1 MNPTELLAAYSDVA
15 RKHDLPSMER
25 AAVSVALRATLAPG
39 PAQGGEED
47 AWTFLRG
54 LAPREG
60 WLQFQSHIAAFAG
73 GELPEPAEDWGV
85 LLAAEAV
92 LPDGRSLTLR
102 PDGRGALR
110 ATLIARASG
119 EGAGDVPVAVLADRV
134 RHRATGR
141 VPGADK
147 TLCYTRYWQTDP
159 ERGLVPVLT
168 TFEGFGN
175 PEE

>member
-1 MNPTELLAAYSDVA
+1 MSPTDLLAAYSEVA
-15 RKHDLPSMER
+15 HKHDLPSMER
-25 AAVSVALRATLAPG
+25 AVVSVALRATLAPG
-39 PAQGGEED
+39 PAQGGDED

-60 WLQFQSHIAAFAG
+60 WLQFQSHVVAFG
-73 GELPEPAEDWGV
+73 SRELPEPADDWGL

-92 LPDGRSLTLR
+92 LPDGGSLALR

-110 ATLIARASG
+110 ATLIVPASR
-119 EGAGDVPVAVLADRV
+119 EDPGDATIGVLADRV

-141 VPGADK
+141 VPGGAK
-147 TLCYTRYWQTDP
+147 ALNYIRYWQADP
-159 ERGLVPVLT
+159 DRGLVPVLAA
-168 TFEGFGN
+168 FEGFGT